1 MALNALKAR
10 VLTEMGAKI
19 EMPTEKVSGSAQM
32 QQRLLQSTRRPEHA
46 QQLNMQPAGTL
57 DQEPDLFRATK

>member
-10 VLTEMGAKI
+10 VLTEMGVQLVNQTPPPKSPSVPAK
-19 EMPTEKVSGSAQM
+19 MPRPQPAAQHN
-32 QQRLLQSTRRPEHA
+32 T
-46 QQLNMQPAGTL
+46 QPAGTL